1 VHLEPRS
8 VAEAVSLLADT
19 GATVLA
25 GGTDFYPALGDRPLQ
40 RPVLDVARIA
50 GLRGIVRD
58 GGTWRINAGATWTDL
73 ARTGLPRQFDG
84 LVAAA
89 RELGSIQIQNA
100 ATIAG
105 NICNASPAAD
115 GVPCLLTLDA
125 EVEIASPRG
134 VRRVPLAAF
143 VLGPRRTALAADE
156 IVVAILVPDLG
167 AAARSSFLKLGARRY
182 LVISIASVAA
192 CLTLAEGGTIAAARI
207 AVGACSP
214 VPMRLPELEAAL
226 VGAGAAAG
234 AAAGEDI
241 AARVRP
247 EHFAAL
253 TPISDVRGPADYRR
267 ASVAELTRRALRL
280 ALAGTGGAWPDGTG
294 GA

>member
-134 VRRVPLAAF
+134 LRRVPLAAF

-226 VGAGAAAG
+226 VGAG
-234 AAAGEDI
+234 EDV

>member
-1 VHLEPRS
+1 M
-8 VAEAVSLLADT
+8 LADT
-19 GATVLA
+19 GAAVLA
-25 GGTDFYPALGDRPLQ
+25 GGTDFYPALGDRPLK
-40 RPVLDVARIA
+40 RPILDVTRIA
-50 GLRGIVRD
+50 GLRGIIRD

-73 ARTGLPRQFDG
+73 VRARLPRQFDG

-115 GVPCLLTLDA
+115 GTPCLLTLDA

-156 IVVAILVPDLG
+156 LVVAILVPDLG

-182 LVISIASVAA
+182 LVISIASVAT
-192 CLTLAEGGTIAAARI
+192 CLTLAEDGTIASARV
-207 AVGACSP
+207 AVGACSA
-214 VPMRLPELEAAL
+214 VPMRLPELESAL
-226 VGAGAAAG
+226 AGAAAG
-234 AAAGEDI
+234 AAAGAGEDV

-253 TPISDVRGPADYRR
+253 TPISDMRGPADYRR

-280 ALAGTGGAWPDGTG
+280 ALAGAGGARPA
-294 GA
+294 GAGHA